1 MWGRGGASS
10 DVYSSIGLVMLVG
23 LIAKNAILIV
33 EFARQQRTD
42 GKSIVEASVERRI
55 CACAPS

>member
-1 MWGRGGASS
+1 MWGRGEAN

-33 EFARQQRTD
+33 EFARQQRTE
-42 GKSIVEASVERRI
+42 GKSMSRPPLRRRI